1 MVATRRFTAYVK
13 QGKGVKELGVYSTR
27 KGSPGSIAKKAVT
40 SACRVSKAKTCK
52 RSILVR
58 EHGTAAVREYAGSVS
73 KLAKPQKVQ
82 IGGRDVTFRKS
93 TNAKYLRTMH
103 V

>member
-1 MVATRRFTAYVK
+1 MATVRRFTAYIK
-13 QGKGVKELGVYSTR
+13 QGKGVKELGVYTS
-27 KGSPGSIAKKAVT
+27 KGAPGTVAKKAVT
-40 SACRVSKAKTCK
+40 SACRMSKAKSCK

-58 EHGTAAVREYAGSVS
+58 EHGTATVKEYAGSVS

-82 IGGRDVTFRKS
+82 IGGRTVTFRKNA
-93 TNAKYLRTMH
+93 NAKYLRTMH

>member
-13 QGKGVKELGVYSTR
+13 QGKGVKELGVYTSRGT
-27 KGSPGSIAKKAVT
+27 PGTVAKKAVT

-58 EHGTAAVREYAGSVS
+58 ENGTATVREYAGSVS

-82 IGGRDVTFRKS
+82 IGGRTVTFRKN
-93 TNAKYLRTMH
+93 THAKYLRTMH